1 MLMNLVCTL
10 LIISGL
16 TIVARK
22 TFIVNHYICN
32 LMAFFCAYMTTSS
45 YMLNQLSLVKT
56 IVVLVLLFIA
66 LVLVYSHFD
75 IRGLAFND
83 YTVFNLP
90 SSRVNML
97 VKEGLIEANIEF
109 TVEKNN
115 IYLSGSPVKI
125 RILTRPLHTTN
136 ILFKK
141 CPDDMKG
148 KIKDIIEEKIKIEE
162 KSFPLSGV
170 LLIVL
175 GGLIFFI
182 K

>member
-1 MLMNLVCTL
+1 MLMNLACAL

-16 TIVARK
+16 TIVIRK
-22 TFIVNHYICN
+22 TFIVNHYLCN

-56 IVVLVLLFIA
+56 IVVLVLLFIT

-83 YTVFNLP
+83 YTVFNLS
-90 SSRVNML
+90 SSRVNIL
-97 VKEGLIEANIEF
+97 VKEGLTEANIEF
-109 TVEKNN
+109 TLDKNN

-125 RILTRPLHTTN
+125 RILNRPLHTTN
-136 ILFKK
+136 ILFRK
-141 CPDDMKG
+141 CPENMRTEIKG
-148 KIKDIIEEKIKIEE
+148 IIEKKIKGEEKRL
-162 KSFPLSGV
+162 PLSGV
-170 LLIVL
+170 VLIVL
-175 GGLIFFI
+175 SVVIFFL

>member
-1 MLMNLVCTL
+1 MLMNLACAL

-16 TIVARK
+16 TIVIRK
-22 TFIVNHYICN
+22 TFIVNHYLCN

-45 YMLNQLSLVKT
+45 YVLEQLSLTKT
-56 IVVLVLLFIA
+56 ILILCLLLITFI
-66 LVLVYSHFD
+66 LIYSYFE

-90 SSRVNML
+90 SSRVNIL
-97 VKEGLIEANIEF
+97 VKDGLTEASIEF
-109 TVEKNN
+109 TLDKNN

-125 RILTRPLHTTN
+125 RILNRPLHTTN
-136 ILFKK
+136 ILFRKRPEDIK
-141 CPDDMKG
+141 T
-148 KIKDIIEEKIKIEE
+148 KIKGIIKEKIKAEE

-175 GGLIFFI
+175 SAVIFFL

>member
-1 MLMNLVCTL
+1 MLMNLVCIL
-10 LIISGL
+10 LTISGFI
-16 TIVARK
+16 IVIRK
-22 TFIVNHYICN
+22 TFIVNHYLCN

-45 YMLNQLSLVKT
+45 YVLEQLSLTKT
-56 IVVLVLLFIA
+56 ILILCLLLITFIF
-66 LVLVYSHFD
+66 VYSHFD

-90 SSRVNML
+90 SSRVNIL
-97 VKEGLIEANIEF
+97 VKKGLTKANIEL
-109 TVEKNN
+109 TLDKNN

-125 RILTRPLHTTN
+125 RILNRPLHTTN
-136 ILFKK
+136 ILFRK
-141 CPDDMKG
+141 CPEDIRTKM
-148 KIKDIIEEKIKIEE
+148 KDIIKEKIKAEE

-175 GGLIFFI
+175 SVVIFFL

>member
-1 MLMNLVCTL
+1 MLMNLVCIL
-10 LIISGL
+10 LIISGFIL
-16 TIVARK
+16 VIRK
-22 TFIVNHYICN
+22 TFIVNHYLCN

-45 YMLNQLSLVKT
+45 Y
-56 IVVLVLLFIA
+56 VLEQILLTKIILILCLLFITFI
-66 LVLVYSHFD
+66 LVYSHFD

-90 SSRVNML
+90 SSRVNTL
-97 VKEGLIEANIEF
+97 VKEGLTEVGIEF
-109 TVEKNN
+109 TVEKNT

-125 RILTRPLHTTN
+125 RILNRPLHTTN
-136 ILFKK
+136 ILFRK
-141 CPDDMKG
+141 CPDDMKT
-148 KIKDIIEEKIKIEE
+148 KMKDIIKEKIKAEE
-162 KSFPLSGV
+162 KSFPFSGV

>member
-1 MLMNLVCTL
+1 MLMNLACAL
-10 LIISGL
+10 LLISGL
-16 TIVARK
+16 IIVVRK
-22 TFIVNHYICN
+22 TFIVNHYLCN
-32 LMAFFCAYMTTSS
+32 LMAFFCVYMTTSS

-56 IVVLVLLFIA
+56 IVIMGLLFVT

-90 SSRVNML
+90 SNRVSML
-97 VKEGLIEANIEF
+97 VKEGLVEENIEF
-109 TVEKNN
+109 NLDKNN
-115 IYLSGSPVKI
+115 ICLSGLPTKI
-125 RILTRPLHTTN
+125 RILNRPFHTTN
-136 ILFKK
+136 ILFRK

-148 KIKDIIEEKIKIEE
+148 EIKNIIERKIKAEE

-175 GGLIFFI
+175 GV
-182 K
+182 

>member
-1 MLMNLVCTL
+1 MLMNLVCAL

-16 TIVARK
+16 IIVVRN
-22 TFIVNHYICN
+22 TFILNHYLCN

-45 YMLNQLSLVKT
+45 YVLEQLSLTK
-56 IVVLVLLFIA
+56 IILILCLLLITFI
-66 LVLVYSHFD
+66 LIYSHFE

-90 SSRVNML
+90 SSRVSIL
-97 VKEGLIEANIEF
+97 VKDGLTEANIEF
-109 TVEKNN
+109 TLDKNN

-125 RILTRPLHTTN
+125 RILNRPLHTTN
-136 ILFKK
+136 ILFRK
-141 CPDDMKG
+141 CREDIKT
-148 KIKDIIEEKIKIEE
+148 KIKGIIKEKIKAEE

-175 GGLIFFI
+175 SAVIFFL